1 MQHWRYPALL
11 QCVRSACGE
20 TNWRKFGCVCL
31 ESISRERVLQ
41 VWLAAIGL
49 SLWGE
54 REARLSAGGKKEK
67 KKTNQKHDLEFATGC
82 FSNPPESAGHRHVLS
97 AGGCGSQ
104 PCKDSCAKNVL
115 CCPWADGCA
124 CRVSC
129 PPLPQEVQQ
138 VCGRLQ
144 AQMGICHTVPSAASL
159 ERKNGRRFSVPHPSG
174 AQRGLRSCK

>member
-54 REARLSAGGKKEK
+54 REARLSAGGKK

-97 AGGCGSQ
+97 AGGCRIQ

-115 CCPWADGCA
+115 CCPWADGCPA
-124 CRVSC
+124 GSPAHPCPKRCSRSVAVCRLRWGSATLL
-129 PPLPQEVQQ
+129 PLLHLWKGRVGEGAPSPTRVELREV
-138 VCGRLQ
+138 
-144 AQMGICHTVPSAASL
+144 
-159 ERKNGRRFSVPHPSG
+159 
-174 AQRGLRSCK
+174 